1 MQRREFLHISYME
14 RIDFMS
20 KPANTQTKILY
31 LAKILLEETDEDHP
45 LSTSQLIKKLAAYGI
60 TVERK
65 ALYENLETLEG
76 FGLDVQKIKSRS
88 NLYFVGSRILEL
100 PELKLLVD
108 SVQSSKFI
116 TEKKSSEL
124 IHKLETLTSVHNA
137 KLLQRQVFVSG
148 RVKTPNE
155 QIYYNVDAIH
165 LAMSENKKISF
176 KYFEWTVDKKQQ
188 FRRGGEKYIQSPL
201 GLSWVDNN
209 YYLIAYSEER
219 KKIVHFR
226 VDKMSGITVLDE
238 AAQKPDEKFDIS
250 EYTNRTFNMF
260 GGDSEKVSLLV
271 HNSLVGVILDRF
283 GKNVTMIKA
292 NNEHFIAEV
301 NINESPAFMG
311 WLLSFGDKMKVLSPQ
326 KIIDNIKDLTETIAK
341 MY

>member
-1 MQRREFLHISYME
+1 ME

>member
-292 NNEHFIAEV
+292 DNEHFIAEV

>member
-1 MQRREFLHISYME
+1 
-14 RIDFMS
+14 MS

>member
-1 MQRREFLHISYME
+1 
-14 RIDFMS
+14 MS
-20 KPANTQTKILY
+20 KPANTQIKILY
-31 LAKILLEETDEDHP
+31 LAKILLEETDEEHP
-45 LSTSQLIKKLAAYGI
+45 LSTAQLIKKLAAYGI
-60 TVERK
+60 TTERK
-65 ALYENLETLEG
+65 ALYENLETLES

-108 SVQSSKFI
+108 IVQSSKFI
-116 TEKKSSEL
+116 TEKKSGEL
-124 IHKLETLTSVHNA
+124 IHKLETLTSIHNA

-148 RVKTPNE
+148 RIKTPNE

-209 YYLIAYSEER
+209 YYLISYSEER
-219 KKIVHFR
+219 EKIVHFR
-226 VDKMSGITVLDE
+226 VDKMSNITVLDE
-238 AAQKPDEKFDIS
+238 ALQRPKENFDIS

-260 GGDSEKVSLLV
+260 GGSSEKVSLLV

-292 NNEHFIAEV
+292 DDEHFIAEV

-311 WLLSFGDKMKVLSPQ
+311 WLLSFKDKMKVLSPK